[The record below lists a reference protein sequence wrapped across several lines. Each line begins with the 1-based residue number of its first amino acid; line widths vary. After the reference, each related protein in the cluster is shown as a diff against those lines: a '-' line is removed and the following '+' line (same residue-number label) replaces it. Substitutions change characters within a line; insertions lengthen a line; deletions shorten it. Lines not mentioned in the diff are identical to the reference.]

1 MRFEAGM
8 QRDIPS
14 DSLKEKEIPSQE
26 DKLKMFAA
34 DRAQAW
40 SGQEQPVD
48 MGAEAER
55 AKETAILE
63 QESSAERLADYQ
75 KRIET
80 LRIEISEKK
89 HSVINR
95 LLEFRRINDL
105 EKNLGVLGKMQG
117 SAEEDKRRSDELIA
131 GYDFIISQDTEL
143 TSIKAQA
150 RDEMQ
155 QRDQERFAALEKEE
169 KARGVSDIAARH
181 QCFVVHDIVDAEW
194 KPSANNQAVDTK
206 QLSFDDQLDI
216 VLGFEPTIAASS
228 LREGNP
234 QDDTFSEKGG
244 WGVFLRGGRTLGGY
258 RSDLGTRATG
268 LRERYVPE
276 QFRGIEAIDEAIT
289 SPEKTRYNE
298 LVIEKPEVAGVYI
311 KWTDVMP
318 KLSETMSIQNGDRVG
333 YDLFWE
339 KLKATAEKNIPIF
352 VLTPENR
359 AYMIS
364 GIDVERRTFRVAKAE
379 MQPED
384 MTNLPGIYQQ
394 HLGET
399 EKRTVAM
406 RQIDKVQH
414 LLSSEEVSG
423 VKTGSVLTDADMK
436 NDPYRLH

>member
-1 MRFEAGM
+1 M
-8 QRDIPS
+8 
-14 DSLKEKEIPSQE
+14 
-26 DKLKMFAA
+26 
-34 DRAQAW
+34 
-40 SGQEQPVD
+40 
-48 MGAEAER
+48 
-55 AKETAILE
+55 
-63 QESSAERLADYQ
+63 
-75 KRIET
+75 
-80 LRIEISEKK
+80 
-89 HSVINR
+89 
-95 LLEFRRINDL
+95 
-105 EKNLGVLGKMQG
+105 
-117 SAEEDKRRSDELIA
+117 
-131 GYDFIISQDTEL
+131 
-143 TSIKAQA
+143 
-150 RDEMQ
+150 
-155 QRDQERFAALEKEE
+155 
-169 KARGVSDIAARH
+169 
-181 QCFVVHDIVDAEW
+181 
-194 KPSANNQAVDTK
+194 
-206 QLSFDDQLDI
+206 
-216 VLGFEPTIAASS
+216 
-228 LREGNP
+228 
-234 QDDTFSEKGG
+234 
-244 WGVFLRGGRTLGGY
+244 
-258 RSDLGTRATG
+258 
-268 LRERYVPE
+268 PE

-318 KLSETMSIQNGDRVG
+318 KLSETMSIQNGDGVR

-339 KLKATAEKNIPIF
+339 RLKASAEKNIPIF

-364 GIDVERRTFRVAKAE
+364 DIDVEGRTFRVAKAE